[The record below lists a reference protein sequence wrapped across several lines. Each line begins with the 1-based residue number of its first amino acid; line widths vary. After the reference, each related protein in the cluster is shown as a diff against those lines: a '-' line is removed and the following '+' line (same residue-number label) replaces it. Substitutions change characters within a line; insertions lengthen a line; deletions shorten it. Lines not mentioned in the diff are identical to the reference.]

1 MCDAR
6 LQPCVTRGCGRL
18 SSRFSVTPEVL
29 ATHLAA
35 RCCCDLVIDA
45 FAGVG
50 GNAIQ
55 FAFTC
60 EHVIAIDID
69 PERLRLAKHNARV
82 YGVRPSTNQTHALT
96 H

>member
-1 MCDAR
+1 MDR
-6 LQPCVTRGCGRL
+6 EGW
-18 SSRFSVTPEVL
+18 FSVTPEVL

-55 FAFTC
+55 ATC
-60 EHVIAIDID
+60 
-69 PERLRLAKHNARV
+69 
-82 YGVRPSTNQTHALT
+82 TQT
-96 H
+96 

>member
-1 MCDAR
+1 MDR
-6 LQPCVTRGCGRL
+6 EGW
-18 SSRFSVTPEVL
+18 FSVTPEVL

-55 FAFTC
+55 
-60 EHVIAIDID
+60 V
-69 PERLRLAKHNARV
+69 RV
-82 YGVRPSTNQTHALT
+82 RVRVNPNPNPILYPNPSLT
-96 H
+96 LP